1 MGLNILKLFSVLSI
15 FLFVVSA
22 YHLAERD
29 NAVNCLYCDP
39 SVANMSIN
47 CADGFNGITT
57 WDCSRSTSTNLKCTG
72 NCTDCALMCMAPT
85 QISWVCNCT

>member
-1 MGLNILKLFSVLSI
+1 
-15 FLFVVSA
+15 
-22 YHLAERD
+22 
-29 NAVNCLYCDP
+29 
-39 SVANMSIN
+39 MSIN

-85 QISWVCNCT
+85 QISWERVSYTPGTNASESQSETQGIEVIGS